1 MYGLKVVIV
10 NFPPATVESCSQL
23 FSSGFLKKKDQVNV
37 KLQANRRIHGKKAGC
52 GLDNEKSDLV

>member
-23 FSSGFLKKKDQVNV
+23 FSSGFKKKDQVNV
-37 KLQANRRIHGKKAGC
+37 KIQANWCIHGKKAGC
-52 GLDNEKSDLV
+52 GVANEKSDLV